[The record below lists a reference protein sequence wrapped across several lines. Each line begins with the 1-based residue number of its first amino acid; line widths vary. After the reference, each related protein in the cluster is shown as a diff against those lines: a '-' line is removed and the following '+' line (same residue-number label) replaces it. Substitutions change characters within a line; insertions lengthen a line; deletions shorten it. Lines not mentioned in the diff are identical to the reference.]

1 VDGEGD
7 PSTTEPADESSEQ
20 AIARIREVRNRAE
33 KWFEWRGEDDSMFD
47 TGLAHLM
54 LGRTYLAEAELQTE
68 PTAPGADVDGESD
81 ETANSELSA
90 FGSLRQAEQHLN
102 QSVSL
107 LRQSGT
113 QHHLPRGLLHLAAL
127 WREAILASGRREP
140 TDDSTFDS
148 PSTDRKKNQGTDV
161 RRSPEELL
169 SLAERDLSEAE
180 SIAERGSMLIFQI
193 EAALERARLF
203 LTLHQAGWEGEAPAE
218 PSRRLMGTI
227 TKAARREP
235 RPPTIR
241 NPAHR
246 GLSRLSRNS
255 VKPKT

>member
-1 VDGEGD
+1 MQQEMQSEYPLLYSLAGHRYCDLLLESPEPVVGRSHDRPTELTEGLLDHEGRPAVAAVDGEGD

-127 WREAILASGRREP
+127 WREAILASGGREP

-161 RRSPEELL
+161 PARVRNCSRSPNVV
-169 SLAERDLSEAE
+169 RC
-180 SIAERGSMLIFQI
+180 
-193 EAALERARLF
+193 
-203 LTLHQAGWEGEAPAE
+203 
-218 PSRRLMGTI
+218 
-227 TKAARREP
+227 
-235 RPPTIR
+235 
-241 NPAHR
+241 
-246 GLSRLSRNS
+246 
-255 VKPKT
+255 